1 MATSK
6 KPYRHVIKLFN
17 FVRTACSSRHHIQ
30 SNVHTDVK
38 VAQATCVLTFMHSM
52 CPSSGQAQAI
62 NMGLPS
68 RKQMSIPSNA
78 DAIRGSKV
86 FGSFILLNSLFSSF
100 FKKHHIKR
108 GQGCVVIQCYLKK
121 GDLLFAGT
129 AIHIIHFRLIA
140 AKLCSQFA

>member
-1 MATSK
+1 MLSSYSISLEPPHARQLLKTSHTK
-6 KPYRHVIKLFN
+6 
-17 FVRTACSSRHHIQ
+17 
-30 SNVHTDVK
+30 SNVHTHVK
-38 VAQATCVLTFMHSM
+38 VAQATRVLTFMHSM

-62 NMGLPS
+62 NMGRPS